1 MKHWHNH
8 TGKKEKKKV
17 DELPLAS
24 VFMKYTQENLGDIN
38 RSLVSSKMQ
47 SLVPVAL
54 YPLLGVIP
62 TETGLS
68 GPHQRSVIK
77 QWC

>member
-24 VFMKYTQENLGDIN
+24 VFMKYTQENLDDIN
-38 RSLVSSKMQ
+38 RNLVSSKMQ

-54 YPLLGVIP
+54 YPLLDVVP
-62 TETGLS
+62 TETERS